1 MREVVRE
8 GLRLVEEHE
17 TNLKALRETLN
28 AASEEGGDYTSS
40 DVDNSV
46 RGALD
51 LWVETQTKGK

>member
-1 MREVVRE
+1 
-8 GLRLVEEHE
+8 LVEEHE

-28 AASEEGGDYTSS
+28 AAIEEGGDHTSS
-40 DVDNSV
+40 DVDKSV

>member
-1 MREVVRE
+1 VREVVRE

-28 AASEEGGDYTSS
+28 AAIEEGGDHTSS